1 MEGPLRILVADDHTL
16 FRRGL
21 INLLSA
27 EPGLEVVGE
36 TDTGRKTVEKTRELM
51 PDLVLMDVYMPEWD
65 GIETTRRLKAEFPYL
80 KIIVLT
86 IAEDENVLF
95 EAVKA
100 GAQGYLL
107 KKIEPERLFD
117 QIRAVASGEAAIAGH
132 LAARLLEEF
141 GRQKQRDETD
151 PLKGLTSREHE
162 VLQLLTRGKTNKEIA
177 VELGIAENTV
187 KNHLKNIL
195 EKLHLENRVQAVA
208 FALREGLTR
217 G

>member
-1 MEGPLRILVADDHTL
+1 MEGPVRVLVADDHTL

-36 TDTGRKTVEKTRELM
+36 ADTGRKAVEKTRELM
-51 PDLVLMDVYMPEWD
+51 PDVVLMDVYMPEWD
-65 GIETTRRLKAEFPYL
+65 GIETTRRLKAEFPYV

-86 IAEDENVLF
+86 IAEDEKVLF

-117 QIRAVASGEAAIAGH
+117 QIRAVASGEAVLAGH

-141 GRQKQRDETD
+141 ARQKQRDETD

-162 VLQLLTRGKTNKEIA
+162 VLQLLTRGQTNKEIA
-177 VELGIAENTV
+177 GKLGIAENTV

>member
-1 MEGPLRILVADDHTL
+1 MEGPVRVLVADDHTL
-16 FRRGL
+16 FRKGL
-21 INLLSA
+21 IGLLSA
-27 EPGLEVVGE
+27 EPGIEVVGE
-36 TDTGRKTVEKTRELM
+36 ADTGRKTVEKTRELM
-51 PDLVLMDVYMPEWD
+51 PDVVLVDVYMPEWD
-65 GIETTRRLKAEFPYL
+65 GIETTRRLKAEFPYV

-86 IAEDENVLF
+86 IAEDEKVLF

-117 QIRAVASGEAAIAGH
+117 QIRAVASGEAVLAGH

-141 GRQKQRDETD
+141 ARQKQRDETD

-162 VLQLLTRGKTNKEIA
+162 VLQLLTRGQTNKEIA
-177 VELGIAENTV
+177 GKLGIAENTV